1 MFKSFVLFHAS
12 LTYPA
17 NTLKYL
23 NREDTK
29 HTFLYFTDFEVIP
42 AEVNAIKQIL
52 NKQDSTRPIYTF
64 IALRT
69 IILQSVHGV
78 NKSLSFIIKH
88 ADICSYHRKNTW
100 NTSLPAHNGILN
112 KTCQVFFSFKTEQIT
127 NKYSVTAMCL
137 RSLSGNKLVSKVKLP
152 LQITVWVWE
161 TAQQD
166 SAVSCFGKRH
176 WSSRL
181 WNKCTKETSVII
193 QLKILS
199 VLFIFMLWAFSSKK
213 ELFVGL
219 SSHSRNRLIV

>member
-12 LTYPA
+12 LSYPA

-112 KTCQVFFSFKTEQIT
+112 KTCQFFSLLKQNKSQI
-127 NKYSVTAMCL
+127 N
-137 RSLSGNKLVSKVKLP
+137 
-152 LQITVWVWE
+152 
-161 TAQQD
+161 
-166 SAVSCFGKRH
+166 
-176 WSSRL
+176 
-181 WNKCTKETSVII
+181 
-193 QLKILS
+193 ILS
-199 VLFIFMLWAFSSKK
+199 LLCAFSHWVGTSWWAKSNCLYKSQCECERQPSKTRQSLALENATEVQDFEINALK
-213 ELFVGL
+213 KLL
-219 SSHSRNRLIV
+219 W